1 MIRAKSLAEF
11 HFDTV
16 ESGQRLKIFL
26 DDAHISL
33 RAAERLTGYSYDTI
47 VDTLHGRNKDSKMEF
62 VVKICAITGRSVQE
76 WCEYMLVGTPDIVA
90 DKIRRVFSVDA
101 FEHINGEKEALE
113 KTVTRW
119 LDAQTRSVNQYQIIR
134 EEMRQQYEDEIKHLR
149 EENKRLLD
157 ALLAAPR

>member
-1 MIRAKSLAEF
+1 MNKAHNLSDF
-11 HFDTV
+11 HFDTK
-16 ESGQRLKIFL
+16 ESGERLKIFL

-47 VDTLHGRNKDSKMEF
+47 VDTLHGHNKDSKMEF
-62 VVKICAITGRSVQE
+62 VVKICAISGRSIQE
-76 WCEYMLVGTPDIVA
+76 WCEYMLVGASDEVA
-90 DKIRRVFSVDA
+90 NKIRRVFSVDA
-101 FEHINGEKEALE
+101 FEHIIGEKEQLE

-119 LDAQTRSVNQYQIIR
+119 LDMQTRSIDQYQIIR